1 MFEER
6 QRTMKILNYLEQQ
19 AMQHGPSGHE
29 YEVAQWIRS
38 LFEPLC
44 DSVTID
50 PLFNVIALKKATL
63 PTADGSP
70 APRVMLAAHQDEIA
84 LMVADILPDGTLRM
98 GNVGGV
104 DPRILPASTVT
115 VHARSA
121 KGGYVKLTGVVGAL
135 PPHLMSEA
143 DRKNNYQREELFV
156 DLGLSAE
163 QVKERVHIGDLIT
176 LDGPATPLL
185 NERCA
190 AKSMD
195 DRACVGCLLEAAE
208 RLQKMGHVFDIYFVA
223 TTQEEVG
230 SKGAIVSS
238 YTIDPD
244 LAVALDVT
252 HATLPSSRPDS
263 TVPLDAPALSC
274 GPYLQP
280 KLVERLRNCA
290 DEHGI
295 HLNMEAAASATW
307 TDADDIQIA
316 RAGIPCALIDLPLK
330 YMHTSVELL
339 DMNAMR
345 ECGRLLA
352 HFLSELDEGWDQDL
366 WI

>member
-1 MFEER
+1 MD
-6 QRTMKILNYLEQQ
+6 ILNYLEQQ
-19 AMQHGPSGHE
+19 AVQHGPSGHE
-29 YEVAQWIRS
+29 YEVAQWMKS

-50 PLFNVIALKKATL
+50 PLFDVIALKKATI
-63 PTADGSP
+63 PTKDGSP
-70 APRVMLAAHQDEIA
+70 TPRVMLAAHQDEIA
-84 LMVADILPDGTLRM
+84 LMVADILDDGSLRM

-115 VHARSA
+115 VHARNA
-121 KGGYVKLTGVVGAL
+121 KGGYVKLEGVVGAL
-135 PPHLMSEA
+135 PPHLMSDA

-163 QVKERVHIGDLIT
+163 RVKEMVHIGDLIT
-176 LDGPATPLL
+176 LNGPATPLL

-223 TTQEEVG
+223 TSQEEVG
-230 SKGAIVSS
+230 SKGASVAA

-263 TVPLDAPALSC
+263 TVPLDAPALSM

-280 KLVERLRNCA
+280 KLVERLRKTA
-290 DEHGI
+290 SDHGI
-295 HLNMEAAASATW
+295 KLNLEACSRATW

-316 RAGIPCALIDLPLK
+316 RSGIPCALIDLPLK

-339 DMNAMR
+339 DMNVLR

-352 HFLSELDEGWDQDL
+352 HFLSELDEGWDENL